1 MQKQATTLLKK
12 TKQNT
17 ARTIAKS
24 RKKNQKKIFLD
35 EVTWRVF
42 PVCQGG
48 VHPSMYID
56 YQYITTSKLYI
67 IGII

>member
-48 VHPSMYID
+48 GAPINVH
-56 YQYITTSKLYI
+56 
-67 IGII
+67 